1 MVGGRYHALTAWL
14 AERRT
19 DIRDGIFIG
28 MSLDDSA
35 ITPSENCRYDLGI
48 AFPQQPSGMLGE
60 IVRSRGRAT
69 APLSYRCR
77 PSRHEMREALASAI
91 SSPSRSS
98 PSTASETCPCGSRL
112 ALSVPDLASFGR
124 LRAGGFA
131 GIWMFV
137 RLPEEIERRRS
148 TCKFV
153 YPSRSSDARYR
164 CDSGTESTAKNCST
178 WRRTQGTARCAF

>member
-98 PSTASETCPCGSRL
+98 PSTASETLSMWIAPGTICTGSG
-112 ALSVPDLASFGR
+112 F
-124 LRAGGFA
+124 LRAPSSRRFCRHLDVRTASGGN
-131 GIWMFV
+131 
-137 RLPEEIERRRS
+137 R
-148 TCKFV
+148 
-153 YPSRSSDARYR
+153 
-164 CDSGTESTAKNCST
+164 TETFDLQICIPVA
-178 WRRTQGTARCAF
+178 QL